1 MGGCNGG
8 DPLDRRIGV
17 EQNAAA
23 AIDLPVDKAGAE
35 NPAAEIDLL
44 AAARAVSNGDE
55 RLDGAAL
62 HDQRAIVVQPFA
74 VEQAGAIE
82 NLHRTASL

>member
-1 MGGCNGG
+1 MRGGDFGDAVNGG
-8 DPLDRRIGV
+8 LGV

-44 AAARAVSNGDE
+44 AAARAVSNGD
-55 RLDGAAL
+55 
-62 HDQRAIVVQPFA
+62 
-74 VEQAGAIE
+74 
-82 NLHRTASL
+82 